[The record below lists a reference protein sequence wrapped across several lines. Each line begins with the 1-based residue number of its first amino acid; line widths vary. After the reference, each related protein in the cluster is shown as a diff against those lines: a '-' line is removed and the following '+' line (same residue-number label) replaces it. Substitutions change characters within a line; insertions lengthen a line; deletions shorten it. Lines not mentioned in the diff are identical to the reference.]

1 MLTFVI
7 GTKRLCPVVATLTVG
22 KMVKMEQKKV
32 SIENLFVDDGAPPH
46 SHLTA

>member
-22 KMVKMEQKKV
+22 KMVEMEQKKY
-32 SIENLFVDDGAPPH
+32 LLKTYLWMMAP
-46 SHLTA
+46 LLIAT